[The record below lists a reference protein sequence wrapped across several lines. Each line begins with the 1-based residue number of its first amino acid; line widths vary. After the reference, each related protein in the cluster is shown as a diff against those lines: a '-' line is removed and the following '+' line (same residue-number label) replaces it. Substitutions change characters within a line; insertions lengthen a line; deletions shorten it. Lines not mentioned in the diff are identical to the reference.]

1 MSPNTSPDNQINKC
15 VEILSELMINMI
27 KSNPQISYAT
37 KKRGDGYR
45 QMNETSLTLEEF
57 IYIKVPEAKF

>member
-1 MSPNTSPDNQINKC
+1 
-15 VEILSELMINMI
+15 MI

-57 IYIKVPEAKF
+57 IYIKVPEAKS